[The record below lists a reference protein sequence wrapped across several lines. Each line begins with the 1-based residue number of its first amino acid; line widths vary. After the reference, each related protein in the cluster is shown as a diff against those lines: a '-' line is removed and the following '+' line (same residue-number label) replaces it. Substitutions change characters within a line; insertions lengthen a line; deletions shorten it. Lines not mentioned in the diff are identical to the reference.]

1 MKRTRQE
8 LGSFCQQFNLSVQK
22 SICNGNYLES
32 KPYSKPN
39 KPSYKRS
46 THRKRFYSKLEQPY
60 CKKKKK
66 THKPSQSKPKPKL
79 DLKNITCYKY
89 GKKGHTS
96 RFCKVNTKLY
106 ELQIDEE
113 IINQI

>member
-1 MKRTRQE
+1 MIRKKIKDTFVSKIIPYDQLTYEELVSFIQKGLKICQNLKLQKHLEWEMKRTRQE

-22 SICNGNYLES
+22 PICNGNYPES

-60 CKKKKK
+60 YKKNPQ
-66 THKPSQSKPKPKL
+66 TF
-79 DLKNITCYKY
+79 I
-89 GKKGHTS
+89 
-96 RFCKVNTKLY
+96 V
-106 ELQIDEE
+106 
-113 IINQI
+113 